1 MGMIGELK
9 KSDGGS
15 SGDDVRGGRLTCPKA
30 SFVLCA
36 LCFVFGKMLVRGKRK
51 LLFVW

>member
-9 KSDGGS
+9 KSDVGS
-15 SGDDVRGGRLTCPKA
+15 SGDDVRGRRLTCPKA

-36 LCFVFGKMLVRGKRK
+36 LSLVKC
-51 LLFVW
+51 